1 MDNNKAIQAIEL
13 TISNRKNEV
22 VKSLIDSNVFVPEGI
37 SDLELKNLVLK
48 QLKEGNGFLVFYLG
62 QVIDKEFSNVEEK
75 SNWIGAAIGLGS
87 SLLGLATGGGGDD
100 GKAQAQ
106 AYQQAQAQAQAAE
119 AARQAALLKQMQIAQ
134 SQANAQKILAEA
146 NTKAKSAST
155 TRTVIILSLVGVTTL
170 IGITIVV
177 LALKSKKK

>member
-22 VKSLIDSNVFVPEGI
+22 VKSLIDSNVFVPNGI
-37 SDLELKNLVLK
+37 SDLELKNIILK

-106 AYQQAQAQAQAAE
+106 AYQQAQQAE

-146 NTKAKSAST
+146 NAKAKSAST

-177 LALKSKKK
+177 LALKNKKK

>member
-22 VKSLIDSNVFVPEGI
+22 VKSLISSNVFVPDGI
-37 SDLELKNLVLK
+37 SDLELRNLILK

-62 QVIDKEFSNVEEK
+62 QVIDKEFSSVEEK
-75 SNWIGAAIGLGS
+75 SNWIGAAIGLVS

-100 GKAQAQ
+100 GKAQSQ
-106 AYQQAQAQAQAAE
+106 AIQAASQAE

-146 NTKAKSAST
+146 NAKAKSAST

-177 LALKSKKK
+177 LALKNKK

>member
-1 MDNNKAIQAIEL
+1 MNNNKAIQAIEL

-22 VKSLIDSNVFVPEGI
+22 VKSLIDSNVFVPDGI
-37 SDLELKNLVLK
+37 SDLELKNIILK

-106 AYQQAQAQAQAAE
+106 AYQQAQQAE

-146 NTKAKSAST
+146 NAKAKSAST
-155 TRTVIILSLVGVTTL
+155 TRTVIVLSLVGVTTL

>member
-1 MDNNKAIQAIEL
+1 MNNNKAIQAIEL

-22 VKSLIDSNVFVPEGI
+22 VKSLIDSNVFVPNGI
-37 SDLELKNLVLK
+37 SDLELKNIILK

-106 AYQQAQAQAQAAE
+106 AYQQAQQAE

-146 NTKAKSAST
+146 NAKAKSAST

-177 LALKSKKK
+177 LALKNKNKK